1 MTKSEGAA
9 VREAYDGPEVEH
21 DDLINQFEQ
30 RIAEEYAR
38 SSDSSESASK
48 TNTFLEKTAL
58 NSQAF
63 SWGKSIMKKLPKKDG
78 QSKAMDIIRS
88 LKVMLPMIENHVAG
102 QGTGEMD
109 LEGPQDEAETDEDQE
124 LEAEEAEVE
133 AEEVEVDADL
143 EEDTAEFEE
152 QADQIEDDTV
162 TPIDFG
168 GAA

>member
-1 MTKSEGAA
+1 MSKTEGQQ
-9 VREAYDGPEVEH
+9 VREAIDGPQVEH
-21 DDLINQFEQ
+21 DALITQFQE
-30 RIAEEYAR
+30 RMAEEHAR

-48 TNTFLEKTAL
+48 VNKFLDETAL

-78 QSKAMDIIRS
+78 QSKAMDVIRS
-88 LKVMLPMIENHVAG
+88 LETILPMIKNHVAG

-109 LEGPQDEAETDEDQE
+109 LEGPQDEAETEEEQD
-124 LEAEEAEVE
+124 LEADDAEME
-133 AEEVEVDADL
+133 SEVADIDADL
-143 EEDTAEFEE
+143 EEDTAEFDQ
-152 QADQIEDDTV
+152 QADQTEDDTV